1 MNEATRYE
9 KGLATLRILLGAGF
23 LFAGLEKFFEW
34 GGSAFNAAGFLKGA
48 TLGALPASETGAVV
62 NPTHDF
68 WVALAANADLMPFV
82 NFLVVFGEIAIGVA
96 LILGLATRF
105 AGAAALL
112 MMALFYI
119 ANYSFANGP
128 FNEQFFYGAIAAVLV
143 YTGAGEHYGLDAWVE
158 RFSFVKRHPNLKLVL
173 E

>member
-1 MNEATRYE
+1 MTQTTRFE
-9 KGLATLRILLGAGF
+9 KGMAALRILLGAGF
-23 LFAGLEKFFEW
+23 LFAGLEKFFQW

-48 TLGALPASETGAVV
+48 TGGSLPGSDPKQIV

-68 WVALAANADLMPFV
+68 WVSLAANTDLV
-82 NFLVVFGEIAIGVA
+82 AVINFLVVFGEIAIGVA

-105 AGAAALL
+105 AGVAGVL
-112 MMALFYI
+112 MMGLFYV

-128 FNEQFFYGAIAAVLV
+128 FSEQFFYGAIAALV
-143 YTGAGEHYGLDAWVE
+143 AWTGAGERYGVDALIE
-158 RFSFVKRHPNLKLVL
+158 RLSFVRRHPSLKLVL